1 MSAVSSAEFRQA
13 CAKFATGIAVI
24 TAVTGDGS
32 PQGMT
37 VNSFTSV
44 SLDPPLVLVCIE
56 RQAAILALL
65 TPGAHFGIS
74 VLSEQQKQLSVQF
87 SQKGDRF
94 NGVAWVTGQTGVP
107 LLRGAIATFE
117 CRIVRLVEG
126 GDHVI
131 VLGEALRLTTSEGNP
146 LVYFDSRYRI
156 LG

>member
-1 MSAVSSAEFRQA
+1 MSGVSSVEFRQA
-13 CAKFATGIAVI
+13 CAKFATGVAVI
-24 TAVTGDGS
+24 TAVDREGA

-56 RQAAILALL
+56 RQATILPLL

-94 NGVAWVTGQTGVP
+94 NGVAWLTGLTGVP

-117 CRIVRLVEG
+117 CKIVRLVEA
-126 GDHVI
+126 GDHAI
-131 VLGEALRLTTSEGNP
+131 VLGEPVHLATSEGNP
-146 LVYFDSRYRI
+146 LLYFDSRYRI

>member
-1 MSAVSSAEFRQA
+1 MACVSSAEFRQA
-13 CAKFATGIAVI
+13 CAKFATGVAVI
-24 TAVTGDGS
+24 TAVAGDGS

-56 RQAAILALL
+56 RQAAILPLL
-65 TPGAHFGIS
+65 SQGAHFGVS

-94 NGVAWVTGQTGVP
+94 NGVAWVTGETGVP

-117 CRIVRLVEG
+117 CRIVRLVQA

-131 VLGEALRLTTSEGNP
+131 VLAEPVRVTASEGNP
-146 LVYFDSRYRI
+146 LLYFGSRYRI

>member
-1 MSAVSSAEFRQA
+1 MSGVSSIEFRQA
-13 CAKFATGIAVI
+13 CAKFATGVAVI
-24 TAVTGDGS
+24 TAVAGDGS

-44 SLDPPLVLVCIE
+44 SLEPPLVLVCIE
-56 RQAAILALL
+56 RQAAILPLL

-117 CRIVRLVEG
+117 CKIVRLVEG

-131 VLGEALRLTTSEGNP
+131 VLGEAAHLTTSEGSP
-146 LVYFDSRYRI
+146 LLYFDSRYRI

>member
-1 MSAVSSAEFRQA
+1 MSGISSAEFRQA
-13 CAKFATGIAVI
+13 CAKFATGVAVI
-24 TAVTGDGS
+24 TAVAGDGS

-44 SLDPPLVLVCIE
+44 SLEPPLVLVCIE
-56 RQAAILALL
+56 RQAAILPLL
-65 TPGAHFGIS
+65 APGAYCGIN

-94 NGVAWVTGQTGVP
+94 NGVAWVTGRTGVP

-117 CRIVRLVEG
+117 SRIVRWVEG

-131 VLGEALRLTTSEGNP
+131 VLGEAIHLATCEGNP
-146 LVYFDSRYRI
+146 LLYFDSRYRI